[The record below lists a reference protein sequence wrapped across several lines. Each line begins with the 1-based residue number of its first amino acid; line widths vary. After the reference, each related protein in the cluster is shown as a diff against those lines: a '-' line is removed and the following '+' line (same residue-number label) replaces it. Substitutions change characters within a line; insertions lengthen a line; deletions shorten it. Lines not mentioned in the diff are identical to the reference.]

1 VLQVS
6 APIAQELLARYLKQ
20 GHALVERATLVGD
33 FSDYEAW
40 KAERKQ
46 WNEQTARA
54 LGHIYAS
61 SEEADEFRVVASP
74 AEGGQRWQQ
83 QYVSD
88 LACVEA
94 ASETLGGYQRKLG
107 PVPVLAA
114 DSQPDERSAS
124 AAEPA
129 DELQAASASEPAP
142 GSQDADEL
150 RTPEPSQ
157 ADEKPELSAVP
168 EPAEEPVAQ
177 AWPGGSAELVEP
189 ELELEPVPEPDPD
202 AQPEPE
208 PEPASSGSR
217 AGEQPARLDERVP
230 EGAPE
235 PLVGLDAAPEPV
247 MGLELAPASANG
259 AERAREPSNGEIA
272 VPEHMRQVFLAHG
285 RDEKW
290 MNAVSRLLAHSGP
303 HTVTVLN
310 ERPSD
315 RRALAAQFEGQV
327 AGSHYAVVL
336 LTADDVG
343 APRLQSDE
351 EPYYSPRA
359 RQGVIFEMGFLVAA
373 LSPSCVCVLYED
385 GVEMPCDLDGISYIR
400 LDYAG
405 TWQSKLLLQLR
416 KAGFN
421 YDMNKLAP
429 V

>member
-1 VLQVS
+1 VLQVAAS
-6 APIAQELLARYLKQ
+6 IAQELLARYLKQ

-46 WNEQTARA
+46 WIEQTARA

-94 ASETLGGYQRKLG
+94 ASETLGGYQRRLG
-107 PVPVLAA
+107 PVPVAAA
-114 DSQPDERSAS
+114 DSQPEERAAS
-124 AAEPA
+124 AAEPI
-129 DELQAASASEPAP
+129 DELQAGRASEPASRP
-142 GSQDADEL
+142 EPVDEP
-150 RTPEPSQ
+150 RAPEPSQ
-157 ADEKPELSAVP
+157 AGEKHELSAVP
-168 EPAEEPVAQ
+168 EPEPVAQ
-177 AWPGGSAELVEP
+177 AWLGGSAEFVE
-189 ELELEPVPEPDPD
+189 PEPDP
-202 AQPEPE
+202 QPEVE
-208 PEPASSGSR
+208 LEPASGAPR
-217 AGEQPARLDERVP
+217 AAEQPARVDERVP

-235 PLVGLDAAPEPV
+235 PLVGIEAAPEPV
-247 MGLELAPASANG
+247 VGLELSPASASG

-272 VPEHMRQVFLAHG
+272 VPERMRQVFLAHG

-315 RRALAAQFEGQV
+315 RRALTAQFEGQV

-343 APRLQSDE
+343 APRLQSEE

-421 YDMNKLAP
+421 YDLNKLAP

>member
-20 GHALVERATLVGD
+20 GHTLVERATLVGD
-33 FSDYEAW
+33 FSDHEAW

-46 WNEQTARA
+46 WIEQTARA
-54 LGHIYAS
+54 LGHIYAP

-94 ASETLGGYQRKLG
+94 ANETLGAYQRRLG
-107 PVPVLAA
+107 PVPEPAA
-114 DSQPDERSAS
+114 DTQHEERPAS
-124 AAEPA
+124 TLEPVHELHAARVP
-129 DELQAASASEPAP
+129 EPAP
-142 GSQDADEL
+142 RPQPPDEL
-150 RTPEPSQ
+150 RAGEP
-157 ADEKPELSAVP
+157 AEPGEKHELTAVP
-168 EPAEEPVAQ
+168 ERAEEPVAQ
-177 AWPGGSAELVEP
+177 AWPAGSAEP
-189 ELELEPVPEPDPD
+189 
-202 AQPEPE
+202 AEPE
-208 PEPASSGSR
+208 PEPDPPSGDTR
-217 AGEQPARLDERVP
+217 AGEQPAREDQRVP
-230 EGAPE
+230 E
-235 PLVGLDAAPEPV
+235 AAAEPV
-247 MGLELAPASANG
+247 VGLELAPTSASG
-259 AERAREPSNGEIA
+259 AEVAREQSKREMS
-272 VPEHMRQVFLAHG
+272 VPERLRQVFLAHG
-285 RDEKW
+285 RDDKW
-290 MNAVSRLLAHSGP
+290 MNAVSRVLEHSGP

-315 RRALAAQFEGQV
+315 RRALAAQFEEQV
-327 AGSHYAVVL
+327 ARSHYAVVL

-359 RQGVIFEMGFLVAA
+359 RQGVVFEMGFLVAA

-385 GVEMPCDLDGISYIR
+385 GVEMPCDLDGISYVR

-405 TWQSKLLLQLR
+405 AWQSKLLLQLR

-421 YDMNKLAP
+421 YDLNRLAP